1 MVHQQLRHRR
11 LRMESDI
18 GWYVSVKMETDGNM
32 LFGHNFISIKYMKN
46 GHKHSVFANV
56 V

>member
-1 MVHQQLRHRR
+1 
-11 LRMESDI
+11 MERNTGGD
-18 GWYVSVKMETDGNM
+18 VSVKMETDGNM
-32 LFGHNFISIKYMKN
+32 LLGHNFISIKYMKN